1 MKVVV
6 NSNYGGFQLSKKAI
20 ELLTSQEVDIPIDND
35 CPLFR
40 SNPILVKIIE
50 DMKGLGSSVGVSVLT
65 IKEIPD
71 DVGMNWHI
79 YEYDGWETIHENHRS
94 W

>member
-6 NSNYGGFQLSKKAI
+6 NSNYGGFELSRQALRLLRAKGVDMSDEDSI
-20 ELLTSQEVDIPIDND
+20 E
-35 CPLFR
+35 FR
-40 SNPILVKIIE
+40 SNPILVKIVE
-50 DMKGLGSSVGVSVLT
+50 DLPGLDSGDGAAVLT
-65 IKEIPD
+65 ITEIPE

-79 YEYDGWETIHENHRS
+79 NEYDGWESIHENHRS

>member
-6 NSNYGGFQLSKKAI
+6 NSNYGGFRLSKKAEKLLI
-20 ELLTSQEVDIPIDND
+20 EQGVDTTDDHSIE
-35 CPLFR
+35 FR
-40 SNPILVKIIE
+40 SNPILVKVVE
-50 DMKGLGSSVGVSVLT
+50 NLKGLDSGSGSAVLT

-79 YEYDGWETIHENHRS
+79 EEYDGWETIHENHRS